1 MKVNKITRRIYLS
14 PALAITLSIIFNQA
28 VFAEPNV
35 SVSYYMD
42 NRDYN
47 NVTLAVS
54 KKDMPHGF
62 SIWGFTDFLSDQIDE
77 DNREDFSRTFSEYRL
92 SNNKISEWTGIKGL
106 GLQVEYNDFI
116 PGNKNTT
123 WRGGITYQQKFYN
136 KHWGQVRW
144 HPLQS
149 NQDTQVSI
157 AYFIHLAQRL
167 NLTGFAD
174 YNIRKD
180 NDDQWVL
187 EPQLN
192 FRALENTWLLLEYR
206 YNGFEKDKPNTDGD
220 GWAIGVR
227 YDL

>member
-1 MKVNKITRRIYLS
+1 MKFNKYSYLS
-14 PALAITLSIIFNQA
+14 PALAITLSLVFNQA
-28 VFAEPNV
+28 VIAAPKV

-54 KKDMPHGF
+54 KMGMPHGF
-62 SIWGFTDFLSDQIDE
+62 SIWGFTDFLSDQNDE
-77 DNREDFSRTFSEYRL
+77 DNREDFSRTFSEYRF
-92 SNNKISEWTGIKGL
+92 SNDKISEWTGIKGL

-123 WRGGITYQQKFYN
+123 WRGGITYQQKFDN

-149 NQDTQVSI
+149 NQDTQVSA
-157 AYFIHLAQRL
+157 AYFIHLTQRL
-167 NLTGFAD
+167 NLTGFVD
-174 YNIRKD
+174 YNIRKG
-180 NDDQWVL
+180 NEDQWVL